1 MSLMLLRKIENI
13 TDFEDTQ
20 GLISE
25 IRAEIDLFN
34 CEDIIKKAKEIDK
47 ENYSKDCFGI
57 SFNYVHNEDKLYLLG
72 DLDNAIYYV
81 DNNGDNN
88 YFKTSKI
95 NINNLERQ
103 IMIEFKK
110 FLQDKKKYTEEN
122 NVWYDVM

>member
-20 GLISE
+20 GLTSE
-25 IRAEIDLFN
+25 IRAEIDLID
-34 CEDIIKKAKEIDK
+34 CEDIIKKAKKIDK
-47 ENYSKDCFGI
+47 ENYSKECFGI

-81 DNNGDNN
+81 DNDGNDN

-110 FLQDKKKYTEEN
+110 FLQDKNKYIEEN
-122 NVWYDVM
+122 NVWYGVI